1 MQTLTLLKQTD
12 KILFFGGAGTS
23 TESGIPDF
31 RSSGGIYSKAPEEW
45 LSSTYLYNH
54 SGEFYDFYKSTML
67 YPDAQPNRGHEILAE
82 WEEQGRL
89 LGVITQNI
97 DGLHQRAGSKNVV
110 ELHGSVERNYC
121 DICKKK
127 YSLRDILAQAG
138 IPHCSCGGMI
148 RPDVVLY
155 AEMLDEGVISRAVDL
170 LRRAELLI
178 VGGTS
183 LVVYPA
189 AGMLQYF
196 AGEEIIM
203 INKGT
208 TSYDNRADL
217 VLRNGFAQDM
227 AYLDAQMKE
236 SSY

>member
-1 MQTLTLLKQTD
+1 MSSIKKLKESK

-31 RSSGGIYSKAPEEW
+31 RSSGGIYSIAPEEW
-45 LSSTYLYNH
+45 LSSRYLNNH
-54 SGEFYDFYKSTML
+54 TDRFYDFYKAQML
-67 YPDAQPNRGHEILAE
+67 YPNAKPNKGHDILSS
-82 WEEQGRL
+82 WEREGRL
-89 LGVITQNI
+89 LGTITQNI
-97 DGLHQRAGSKNVV
+97 DGLHQKAGSKNVV

-121 DICKKK
+121 QICLKT
-127 YSLRDILAQAG
+127 YSLAEIIEKNGTPRCQ
-138 IPHCSCGGMI
+138 CGGLI

-155 AEMLDEGVISRAVDL
+155 GEMLDDGVVSKAIEL
-170 LRRAELLI
+170 LNQAELLI

-196 AGEEIIM
+196 GGNDIIM

-208 TSYDNRADL
+208 TPYDARASL
-217 VLRNGFAQDM
+217 VLRNGFSQDM
-227 AYLDAQMKE
+227 EYLDQVIRG
-236 SSY
+236 